1 MILWSTDPRDW
12 AASASK
18 KSASV
23 IRTRVAAG
31 LTEEHP
37 VILLHDGG
45 GNRSTTVGALQG
57 IIDDYRAGGY
67 QFVTLAEPG

>member
-23 IRTRVAAG
+23 IRKRVAAG

-45 GNRSTTVGALQG
+45 GNRSATVATLQG
-57 IIDDYRAGGY
+57 IIDDYRARGY
-67 QFVTLAEPG
+67 EFVTLAAPS